1 MKKLLKFLND
11 SILIF
16 AVIFIVIAAFMATYA
31 LSPVA
36 FEKSILA
43 ENSKFNNSEPVLGEN
58 EFKYLEFEN
67 IYKEHEYFSVNGIP
81 VNGDYKAT
89 IKLGPVSAGELSK
102 PIVKVHNPS
111 SKSKKAKINFKFSQA
126 DINIIKPKLIINGQV
141 YDFSGGEKDN
151 VVFDLVADQTA
162 DVNIQIEVLQR
173 INYPL
178 NLELT
183 ITM

>member
-1 MKKLLKFLND
+1 M
-11 SILIF
+11 
-16 AVIFIVIAAFMATYA
+16 
-31 LSPVA
+31 
-36 FEKSILA
+36 
-43 ENSKFNNSEPVLGEN
+43 
-58 EFKYLEFEN
+58 
-67 IYKEHEYFSVNGIP
+67 NGIP

-126 DINIIKPKLIINGQV
+126 DINIIKPKIIINGQV